1 MHSVI
6 NCVAPPQIW
15 CCRFHISTQQSYNQE
30 WQELA
35 YALMPAKTHLDLHVK
50 QALKL
55 KNQNDYQM
63 AQFLVT
69 FSSTIIS

>member
-1 MHSVI
+1 MHIVI

-15 CCRFHISTQQSYNQE
+15 CCWFPISKQKSYYQE

-55 KNQNDYQM
+55 KNQNNYKM

-69 FSSTIIS
+69 SSSTIIS

>member
-6 NCVAPPQIW
+6 NCVAPPQVW
-15 CCRFHISTQQSYNQE
+15 CCRFPISREQSYNQE

-35 YALMPAKTHLDLHVK
+35 YALMPEKHLDLHVK
-50 QALKL
+50 QALKS

-63 AQFLVT
+63 FQFLVT
-69 FSSTIIS
+69 FASTIIS